1 MDDIFIKYKELIKEK
16 IKKLPK
22 KRKDM
27 RKDEDLK
34 ESANLYKKE
43 KK

>member
-1 MDDIFIKYKELIKEK
+1 MDDIFIKYKELIKEQ

>member
-1 MDDIFIKYKELIKEK
+1 MDDKFIKYKELKKKK

-27 RKDEDLK
+27 RNDDDLK

>member
-1 MDDIFIKYKELIKEK
+1 MDDKNIKYKELIKEQ

-27 RKDEDLK
+27 RNDNDLK

>member
-1 MDDIFIKYKELIKEK
+1 MDDKFIKYKELIKEQ

-27 RKDEDLK
+27 RNDDDLK
-34 ESANLYKKE
+34 EYANLYKKE

>member
-16 IKKLPK
+16 IKNLPK

-27 RKDEDLK
+27 RNDNDLK
-34 ESANLYKKE
+34 ESVNLYKKE

>member
-1 MDDIFIKYKELIKEK
+1 MDDKFIKYKELIKEQ

-27 RKDEDLK
+27 RKNEDLK

>member
-1 MDDIFIKYKELIKEK
+1 MDNKNIIHKELIKEQ

-27 RKDEDLK
+27 RNDEDLK